1 MGEEAYGPSFKLQTT
16 IPTSYML
23 KYWSIA

>member
-1 MGEEAYGPSFKLQTT
+1 MGEEAYGPSFKLQAT